1 MLCDLMDNEKRNS
14 LMEIAHTGHSKRP
27 RIKFLETDEGG
38 KKKRTAAGTLLFFR
52 IEGRGIRMIFG
63 IINNANNGE
72 VDGADDGEVNG
83 EVNGDKDI
91 AKMHNEREMEEK
103 KLRKT
108 RARLHI

>member
-1 MLCDLMDNEKRNS
+1 MRVNGILDTIKRNALS
-14 LMEIAHTGHSKRP
+14 KRARTGHSKRP

-38 KKKRTAAGTLLFFR
+38 EKKRTAAGTLLFFR

-72 VDGADDGEVNG
+72 VNGDEDG

-91 AKMHNEREMEEK
+91 AKMHIEREMGEK